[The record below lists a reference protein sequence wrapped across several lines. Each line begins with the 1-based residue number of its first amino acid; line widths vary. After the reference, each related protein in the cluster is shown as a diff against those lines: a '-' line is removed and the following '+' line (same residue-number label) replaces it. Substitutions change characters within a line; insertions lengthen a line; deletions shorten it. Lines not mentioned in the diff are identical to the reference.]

1 MRFVKSFAEKSVF
14 QVLVLLLFVLVFV
27 NYRETN
33 RLIDALLL
41 GYVSLKQNLPK
52 ISSGCRLLIDL
63 VRLRPTC
70 ILQPTAHRG
79 AIWLVS
85 HLSAFFL
92 LSLNEELPIY
102 S

>member
-1 MRFVKSFAEKSVF
+1 MVV
-14 QVLVLLLFVLVFV
+14 LFVFG
-27 NYRETN
+27 NCIETN
-33 RLIDALLL
+33 RLIDALIL
-41 GYVSLKQNLPK
+41 GYVSLQQNLPK
-52 ISSGCRLLIDL
+52 ISSGCRLRIDL
-63 VRLRPTC
+63 VWLRPTC
-70 ILQPTAHRG
+70 VLQPTAHKG